1 MARKYGFIDKNGKVV
16 IELQYDYVGH
26 FSEGLAQVKKD
37 SKEPDILIKLFG
49 DELGESDEL
58 INDYYGRF
66 IEEIED
72 TDDIKV
78 FAETLTEELRD
89 DYGGKLSEDERSKF
103 HYALMFNSMTIAYK
117 RMLKQLIKDGDQEEE
132 DWDED
137 DLDITKGL
145 VSNEHYTKMLEGL
158 DVHAGAEVKMASKYG
173 FIDKSG
179 KVVIEP
185 QFDHAHAERKRRRQN
200 SSHIP

>member
-1 MARKYGFIDKNGKVV
+1 M
-16 IELQYDYVGH
+16 
-26 FSEGLAQVKKD
+26 
-37 SKEPDILIKLFG
+37 EPDILNKLFAE
-49 DELGESDEL
+49 ELGESEEL
-58 INDYYGRF
+58 INDYYGSF
-66 IEEIED
+66 IEEIEEP
-72 TDDIKV
+72 DDIKV
-78 FAETLTEELRD
+78 FAETLTEELRE

-158 DVHAGAEVKMASKYG
+158 DVHAGAEE
-173 FIDKSG
+173 DKG
-179 KVVIEP
+179 EGGGEDVG
-185 QFDHAHAERKRRRQN
+185 
-200 SSHIP
+200 

>member
-1 MARKYGFIDKNGKVV
+1 M
-16 IELQYDYVGH
+16 
-26 FSEGLAQVKKD
+26 
-37 SKEPDILIKLFG
+37 EPDILNKLFAE
-49 DELGESDEL
+49 ELGESEEL
-58 INDYYGRF
+58 INDYYGSF
-66 IEEIED
+66 IEDIEEP
-72 TDDIKV
+72 DDIKV
-78 FAETLTEELRD
+78 FAETLAEELRQ

-103 HYALMFNSMTIAYK
+103 HYALMFNSMTIAWK
-117 RMLKQLIKDGDQEEE
+117 RMLKHQIQEGEEE
-132 DWDED
+132 EFIDED

-185 QFDHAHAERKRRRQN
+185 QFDNAEPFSEGLACVEKDGKWGFIDKSGKMVIEPQFDGASDFSEGLAKVKR
-200 SSHIP
+200 

>member
-1 MARKYGFIDKNGKVV
+1 MEER
-16 IELQYDYVGH
+16 
-26 FSEGLAQVKKD
+26 
-37 SKEPDILIKLFG
+37 DILIKLFG

-117 RMLKQLIKDGDQEEE
+117 RMMKHQIQEGEEE
-132 DWDED
+132 EEFINEDE
-137 DLDITKGL
+137 LDETKGL
-145 VSNEHYTKMLEGL
+145 VSNVHYDGINFY
-158 DVHAGAEVKMASKYG
+158 GRVKSR
-173 FIDKSG
+173 I
-179 KVVIEP
+179 
-185 QFDHAHAERKRRRQN
+185 
-200 SSHIP
+200 

>member
-1 MARKYGFIDKNGKVV
+1 M
-16 IELQYDYVGH
+16 
-26 FSEGLAQVKKD
+26 
-37 SKEPDILIKLFG
+37 EPDILNKLFAE
-49 DELGESDEL
+49 ELQESEEL

-72 TDDIKV
+72 YPDDIKL

-103 HYALMFNSMTIAYK
+103 HYSLMFNSMTIAYK

-173 FIDKSG
+173 YIDKNG

-185 QFDHAHAERKRRRQN
+185 QFDDVGAFVKVAFRSRSGAFSEGLAQV
-200 SSHIP
+200 

>member
-1 MARKYGFIDKNGKVV
+1 M
-16 IELQYDYVGH
+16 E
-26 FSEGLAQVKKD
+26 
-37 SKEPDILIKLFG
+37 EPDILIKLFG

-72 TDDIKV
+72 YPDDIKL

-132 DWDED
+132 DFDED

-145 VSNEHYTKMLEGL
+145 VSNEHYTKMEEGL
-158 DVHAGAEVKMASKYG
+158 DVHEWM
-173 FIDKSG
+173 
-179 KVVIEP
+179 
-185 QFDHAHAERKRRRQN
+185 
-200 SSHIP
+200 

>member
-1 MARKYGFIDKNGKVV
+1 M
-16 IELQYDYVGH
+16 
-26 FSEGLAQVKKD
+26 
-37 SKEPDILIKLFG
+37 EPDILNKLFAE
-49 DELGESDEL
+49 ELGESEEL

-72 TDDIKV
+72 TNDIKV

-103 HYALMFNSMTIAYK
+103 HYALMFNSMTIAWK
-117 RMLKQLIKDGDQEEE
+117 RMMKQWIKDGDREEE
-132 DWDED
+132 DFDED

-145 VSNEHYTKMLEGL
+145 VSNEHYTKMEEGL

-173 FIDKSG
+173 LIDKNG
-179 KVVIEP
+179 KVVIELKV
-185 QFDHAHAERKRRRQN
+185 DG
-200 SSHIP
+200 

>member
-1 MARKYGFIDKNGKVV
+1 M
-16 IELQYDYVGH
+16 E
-26 FSEGLAQVKKD
+26 
-37 SKEPDILIKLFG
+37 EPDILIKLFG

-72 TDDIKV
+72 MDDIKV

-103 HYALMFNSMTIAYK
+103 HYALMFNSMTIAWK
-117 RMLKQLIKDGDQEEE
+117 RMMKQWIKDGDREEE
-132 DWDED
+132 EFDED

-158 DVHAGAEVKMASKYG
+158 DVHAGAEVKMAKKYGYG
-173 FIDKSG
+173 FIDKNG

-185 QFDHAHAERKRRRQN
+185 QFDDAGYFSEGLAGVEKDGKWGFIVKSGN
-200 SSHIP
+200 DVEPFSEGLASVAIES